1 MNKDKLITIFDK
13 QANVYEKRRKS
24 RTQGKWREKLLSSAK
39 GKVLEVA
46 VGAGANFQYYP
57 EGVEVTA
64 VDFSEEMLKKA
75 KGAAIEEAVDAHFI
89 HTDVESFT
97 FEDDSFDTVIS
108 TLSLCGYEN
117 PTKILNLFN
126 KWCKP
131 DGQILLLEHGKSSNA
146 IIGSLQTMLNSLN
159 RKVTGCYINR
169 DILHIIESSDI
180 QIDRMEHYLT
190 GAVHLVWAK
199 PNEHLSIL

>member
-1 MNKDKLITIFDK
+1 MNQDKLIRIFDK
-13 QANVYEKRRKS
+13 QANGYEKRRKNQS
-24 RTQGKWREKLLSSAK
+24 QAKWREKLLSSVK

-57 EGVEVTA
+57 RGVEVTA
-64 VDFSEEMLKKA
+64 VDFSGEMLKKA
-75 KGAAIEEAVDAHFI
+75 KAAAIEEGMDAQFI
-89 HTDVESFT
+89 HSDVESLS
-97 FEDDSFDTVIS
+97 FEDYSFDTIIS

-117 PTKILNLFN
+117 PTIILNLMN

-146 IIGSLQTMLNSLN
+146 LIGYLQTMLNPLN
-159 RKVTGCYINR
+159 RRVIGCEIDR
-169 DILHIIESSDI
+169 DILRIIESSSI

-190 GAVHLVWAK
+190 NMVHLVWAK
-199 PNEHLSIL
+199 PNMHI